1 MPTCCV
7 KNCKN
12 RTSSAFYNNVVFYSF
27 PQDADLRRKWLEAC
41 GKDLNHQ
48 IKHER
53 VCGVHFKPECVLKSQ
68 STLVKP
74 RIRYLLKRGSVPTEL
89 LELPNIRQKRYWS
102 HQSCTADE
110 STKKS
115 FCSGI
120 PSYTE
125 LVAYAKTV
133 DEKDTVSVLN
143 NDTENVQV
151 SDTDEK
157 DIVSILNDDIKD
169 VKVFD
174 TDAQEKRIDL
184 SKDIYSFNMP
194 TAAKLDK
201 FTNNTTENNILKSAK
216 ETTIKCVEGYNT
228 FYVKVSYP

>member
-1 MPTCCV
+1 MFQWNGHTNDTV
-7 KNCKN
+7 
-12 RTSSAFYNNVVFYSF
+12 RYGIYS
-27 PQDADLRRKWLEAC
+27 
-41 GKDLNHQ
+41 
-48 IKHER
+48 
-53 VCGVHFKPECVLKSQ
+53 
-68 STLVKP
+68 
-74 RIRYLLKRGSVPTEL
+74 
-89 LELPNIRQKRYWS
+89 
-102 HQSCTADE
+102 
-110 STKKS
+110 
-115 FCSGI
+115 SGI

-184 SKDIYSFNMP
+184 SKEYVLLSFRHTCP
-194 TAAKLDK
+194 
-201 FTNNTTENNILKSAK
+201 
-216 ETTIKCVEGYNT
+216 
-228 FYVKVSYP
+228 